1 MIKKFYFD
9 KINTFRSKTVKSN
22 YCNTTIGTQITD
34 NFDDVQKVPQNK
46 STQQIT
52 KTSLLA
58 KAKLFFMSLFR
69 VKR

>member
-1 MIKKFYFD
+1 MIRKFYFD

-34 NFDDVQKVPQNK
+34 NFDDVQDMQKVK
-46 STQQIT
+46 HTQQIT

-58 KAKLFFMSLFR
+58 KTKLFFMSLFR